1 MFLFL
6 LALTFYRM
14 RDSVE
19 IVLIPSPS
27 QDKILITCQLL
38 SSLFVVVIV
47 LDFAF
52 FREAVLRS
60 G

>member
-1 MFLFL
+1 
-6 LALTFYRM
+6 M
-14 RDSVE
+14 RDSAE

-47 LDFAF
+47 VIVLDFAS
-52 FREAVLRS
+52 FREAVLQS